1 MKTRTAILAA
11 AALLMTITA
20 AYAGDCLTVDYD
32 HSPIVTL
39 SGHITNAR
47 ESHKVGDES
56 RTVGGRYLKLDSPIS
71 AKFGEGDCETF
82 SEIPIDAG
90 NTAAGDRAIAR
101 WGHRHVTVS
110 GELSRFVSAL
120 VSPSIYIDVHND
132 NPAIKGTVLIDPFPG
147 VGPN

>member
-1 MKTRTAILAA
+1 MKTRTRLLAA
-11 AALLMTITA
+11 AALLAVTTA
-20 AYAGDCLTVDYD
+20 NAADCIAVDYD

-39 SGHITNAR
+39 SGHITNLR
-47 ESHKVGDES
+47 ESHKVGEDS
-56 RTVGGRYLKLDSPIS
+56 RSARGRYLKLDSPIS

-90 NTAAGDRAIAR
+90 NNAAGDRAIAR

-110 GELSRFVSAL
+110 GELIRFVSAL

-132 NPAIKGTVLIDPFPG
+132 NAAIKGTVLIDPFPG